1 MGASWV
7 FHAYPEPDFDRAR
20 ALFDREGEGDMYGDE
35 AVPAWPG
42 QAVAGCEVTVYEQ
55 DCPMPEPVAA
65 RRALTTPS
73 YTGDRTLGA
82 IPICADEAWTCE
94 MRRVSAVFDGNRV
107 RVPGG
112 AVLLQDHVNAGSPPE
127 LTYELL
133 SEDLEAV
140 RLIAPARVWQQ
151 PTTPAVRTG
160 WAFFGWVR

>member
-42 QAVAGCEVTVYEQ
+42 EAVAGCDVTVHSHF
-55 DCPMPEPVAA
+55 PMPEPVAA

-73 YTGDRTLGA
+73 YEGRELGA
-82 IPICADEAWTCE
+82 LPICADDSWSCE
-94 MRRVSAVFDGNRV
+94 MRRVSAVFKGHEV

-112 AVLLQDHVNAGSPPE
+112 AVILQDRLNAHAERSGA
-127 LTYELL
+127 TYELL

-140 RLIAPARVWQQ
+140 RLVAPARLWKQ
-151 PTTPAVRTG
+151 PAKPPVRTG